1 MQSPNCL
8 AILLNN
14 ATLAYYIIQQKVNI
28 GEERWLMNVDS
39 RIPDIIIRTASQ
51 FQCSILLLQLHWTE
65 FFYLQNIHFNIHNT
79 DISPAHNS
87 YTTVALAKGLKSTI
101 HNFTESFNCV
111 EALWRVV
118 SSIFFSS
125 LCLVSKILAH
135 ES

>member
-51 FQCSILLLQLHWTE
+51 FQCSILLLQLH
-65 FFYLQNIHFNIHNT
+65 
-79 DISPAHNS
+79 
-87 YTTVALAKGLKSTI
+87 
-101 HNFTESFNCV
+101 
-111 EALWRVV
+111 
-118 SSIFFSS
+118 
-125 LCLVSKILAH
+125 
-135 ES
+135 